1 MGLISQETIEAVRQ
15 RADIVDV
22 IGRHVSLKM
31 RGRDFWGCCPFH
43 HEKTPSF
50 KVSPSHQAFYCFGCH
65 KSGNVFSYLQEKEN
79 LDFVGAVRYLAQQY
93 GITVEET
100 TMSRSEQEQGH
111 KKEKIFYALERVMG
125 WYRENLLL
133 SSATHAANYLLNRGI
148 TKEWVDQFD
157 IGYAP
162 ERGLL
167 QWAAKQSIPVEIL
180 KEAGLVAEGQSNAG
194 KVQYYDAFR
203 DRIVFTIRDELG
215 RPVGFSARTLVND
228 AKTRKYINTPET
240 LVFKKN
246 RILYGLYVARK
257 AFKDKGFALVCE
269 GQLDVIACFRAGL
282 VNAVCSQGT
291 AFTEEHARL
300 LRRFTDRVCFCFDAD
315 KAGIKATLRSIEI
328 AIKENLTCQIAELPE
343 GEDPDS
349 LLKSKGAEALRYLI
363 EQAKSAMDF
372 LFEYGCKQYGK
383 ETPEGKK
390 QIIDLIFPMIKI
402 TSDQILQTAY
412 LQELAIKIDMPFQ
425 VLNSAFDNF
434 SSKTQ
439 SGNYEFRHRQTQA
452 ANNGIRPTIDPTNF
466 TTQHSSSATEIN
478 TQKQASTAEKMLLE
492 LALYSRQ
499 SAEEIARLVNL
510 KHISQTAVGI
520 SLNLI
525 LAETDYGQ
533 WEDVHDLLTKDQ
545 KLIADPIVA
554 KALMQP
560 QFDTTQEDQEYYENV
575 IKKAI
580 ADCVN
585 SLEKQYIEIRIFEI
599 QNLLKTEDEQ
609 LNKNDLMLELAELLK
624 KKKLRKNF

>member
-22 IGRHVSLKM
+22 IGRHVALKM

-100 TMSRSEQEQGH
+100 TTSRSEQEQGQ
-111 KKEKIFYALERVMG
+111 KKEKILYALERVTM
-125 WYRENLLL
+125 WYRENLLS

-167 QWAAKQSIPVEIL
+167 QWATQNSISVEIL
-180 KEAGLVAEGQSNAG
+180 KEAGLVAEGQTNSG
-194 KVQYYDAFR
+194 KIQYYDAFR

-215 RPVGFSARTLVND
+215 RPVGFSARTLQGD
-228 AKTRKYINTPET
+228 AKVRKYINTPET

-246 RILYGLYVARK
+246 RILYGLYAARK

-300 LRRFTDRVCFCFDAD
+300 LRRFTDKICFCFDAD
-315 KAGIKATLRSIEI
+315 KAGIKATLRSMEI
-328 AIKENLTCQIAELPE
+328 AIKENLICQIVELPE

-349 LLKSKGAEALRYLI
+349 LLKHKGAEELRRI
-363 EQAKSAMDF
+363 VDCAKPAMDF
-372 LFEYGCKQYGK
+372 LFEYGCKLYGK

-412 LQELAIKIDMPFQ
+412 LQSLAVKIEMPFQ
-425 VLNSAFDNF
+425 VLCSAFETF
-434 SSKTQ
+434 STKTLEHSYGYRRNLTRASSQ
-439 SGNYEFRHRQTQA
+439 GGQTSD
-452 ANNGIRPTIDPTNF
+452 TINIAISQPVN
-466 TTQHSSSATEIN
+466 TTEPINKKHSSA
-478 TQKQASTAEKMLLE
+478 AEKMLLE
-492 LALYSRQ
+492 LALYSKK
-499 SAEEIARLVNL
+499 SAEDIAGLIDLRYV
-510 KHISQTAVGI
+510 SQTAVGI

-533 WEDVHDLLTKDQ
+533 WEDVHELLTKDQ
-545 KLIADPIVA
+545 NLIADPVVA

-560 QFDTTQEDQEYYENV
+560 QFDATKNNQEYYENV

-580 ADCVN
+580 KDCVN
-585 SLEKQYIEIRIFEI
+585 KLEEQYIEIRILEI
-599 QNLLKTEDEQ
+599 QNLLKTEIEQ
-609 LNKNDLMLELAELLK
+609 QEKNKLMLEFSELLK
-624 KKKLRKNF
+624 KKKLRKNN